1 MSGPGGRRQG
11 FAPELQC
18 GYSESIGSMEKRP
31 RVLFL
36 CTGNSSRSQMA
47 EGLLRKS
54 FGDRFEALSAGS
66 RPAGFVHPLAIAAMR
81 EIGTDVSTQ
90 RSKSIQEFLPPGGSP
105 PDLLITL
112 CASAARECPPVPSD
126 VRRLDWH
133 MDDPGHVVGSPD
145 EQLAAFRRTRD
156 GLRSAIE
163 GQFRSTS
170 GNGKPAGSTA
180 HPNGAKTVSPAASAT
195 SNIPGTAVQLHDV
208 AKSHRL
214 GTTEVQALRGVT
226 AEIPAGSFTF
236 IVGPSGSG
244 KSSLLY
250 LIGALDEP
258 SRGEIV
264 VGGRR
269 LQQFTAGERDQY
281 RREEV
286 GFVFQSFNLL
296 ANLTAV
302 ENVLV
307 PYMPR
312 GIRGDLRARAVQLLK
327 DVGLGQRLDHRPNQ
341 LSGGE
346 QQRIAIA
353 RAILKR
359 PKLVLADE
367 PTGELDSV
375 TGAEVFG
382 HLRRLHEELR
392 TTVVVVTHDQ
402 RYLTASDNVLRLQ
415 DGKLADG
422 I

>member
-1 MSGPGGRRQG
+1 
-11 FAPELQC
+11 
-18 GYSESIGSMEKRP
+18 MEKQL

-47 EGLLRKS
+47 EGLLRQK
-54 FGDRFEALSAGS
+54 FGDQFEALSAGS
-66 RPAGFVHPLAIAAMR
+66 RPAGFVHPLAIAAMS
-81 EIGTDVSTQ
+81 EIGADLSAQ
-90 RSKSIQEFLPPGGSP
+90 RSKSVQEFLPPEGTP
-105 PDLLITL
+105 PDVLIAL
-112 CASAARECPPVPSD
+112 CASAARECPSFPAG
-126 VRRLDWH
+126 VRRLDWPL
-133 MDDPGHVVGSPD
+133 DDPGHVTGTPEECLD
-145 EQLAAFRRTRD
+145 AFRRTREQ
-156 GLRSAIE
+156 LRAAIE
-163 GQFRSTS
+163 GHFRGNN
-170 GNGKPAGSTA
+170 GNGKAG
-180 HPNGAKTVSPAASAT
+180 PQPQ
-195 SNIPGTAVQLHDV
+195 GTRVELRDV
-208 AKSHRL
+208 AKSHHL
-214 GTTEVQALRGVT
+214 GATEVRALRGVT

-258 SRGEIV
+258 SSGEIL

-269 LQQFTAGERDQY
+269 LNGFTTQERDRY

-307 PYMPR
+307 PFMPR
-312 GIRGDLRARAVQLLK
+312 GISHDLRARAIQLLK
-327 DVGLGQRLDHRPNQ
+327 DVGLSNRLDHRPNQ

-346 QQRIAIA
+346 QQRVAIA

-367 PTGELDSV
+367 PTGELDSA

-382 HLRRLHEELR
+382 HLRRLHEDLQ

-402 RYLTASDNVLRLQ
+402 RYLTDSDNVLRLQ

>member
-1 MSGPGGRRQG
+1 
-11 FAPELQC
+11 
-18 GYSESIGSMEKRP
+18 MEKRP

-66 RPAGFVHPLAIAAMR
+66 RPAGYVHPLAIAAMQ

-90 RSKSIQEFLPPGGSP
+90 RSKSVREFLPPDGRL
-105 PDLLITL
+105 PDVLITL
-112 CASAARECPPVPSD
+112 CESAARECPTFPTE
-126 VRRLDWH
+126 VRRLDWPL
-133 MDDPGHVVGSPD
+133 DDPGHVTGTPD
-145 EQLAAFRRTRD
+145 ERLDAFRRTREQ
-156 GLRSAIE
+156 LLTAIE
-163 GQFRSTS
+163 GHFRHAS
-170 GNGKPAGSTA
+170 GNGKPA
-180 HPNGAKTVSPAASAT
+180 PLPQQPPVSHEPAVSHAT
-195 SNIPGTAVQLHDV
+195 SQPVSHPVSRHTGIELRGV
-208 AKSHRL
+208 AKSHHI
-214 GTTEVQALRGVT
+214 GTTEVRALRGVT

-258 SRGEIV
+258 SAGEIV

-269 LQQFTAGERDQY
+269 LQAFTAQERDQY
-281 RREEV
+281 RRDDV

-312 GIRGDLRARAVQLLK
+312 GVRGDLRSRAIQLLK
-327 DVGLGQRLDHRPNQ
+327 DVGLANRLDHRPNQ
-341 LSGGE
+341 LPGGE
-346 QQRIAIA
+346 QQRVAIA

-367 PTGELDSV
+367 PTGELDSA

-382 HLRRLHEELR
+382 HLRRLHEELK

-402 RYLTASDNVLRLQ
+402 RYLTESDNVLRLQ